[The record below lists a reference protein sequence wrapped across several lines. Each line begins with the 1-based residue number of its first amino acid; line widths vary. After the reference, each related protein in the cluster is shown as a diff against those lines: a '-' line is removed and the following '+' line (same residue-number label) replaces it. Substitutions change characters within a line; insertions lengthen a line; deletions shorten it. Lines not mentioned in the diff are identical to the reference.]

1 MAVVALSTSTI
12 KMYAVVSN
20 GTIIAPYVGTD
31 EQLNETK
38 LKNPNCN
45 FIEMTLENSPM
56 RSGDT
61 YNG

>member
-1 MAVVALSTSTI
+1 
-12 KMYAVVSN
+12 MYAVVSN